1 MMKLLLLSGYFAF
14 MIWVFWMSSR
24 KIVKTQKKKSDAEE
38 QSGMV
43 DIDKLDEISETKD
56 NIKLLTDMIADV
68 ESCSPDNLIR
78 TITVTVNEYQ
88 REYTFTVNGQD
99 DASDNLVNLFWYERD
114 KLNTSLR
121 ENIRKIQ

>member
-14 MIWVFWMSSR
+14 MIWVFWVASR
-24 KIVKTQKKKSDAEE
+24 KIVKTPKKSDAEE

-43 DIDKLDEISETKD
+43 DIYQLDEISDMKD
-56 NIKLLTDMIADV
+56 KIKLLSDMIADV